1 MVEFGFGPASRK
13 RAENGSAWSWSRTAK
28 PSTTP
33 FTTAASGGGKR
44 TEPAMDAFY
53 FSDTDTLFLVFN
65 SRPVAE
71 TRDLDGDGGFIAA
84 LDSGGEFV
92 SLTVERAAAKMD
104 GDRVSLPAAVAAAAR
119 RAAKSA
125 PPATDPENTLRF
137 TAPLQVRA
145 A

>member
-1 MVEFGFGPASRK
+1 
-13 RAENGSAWSWSRTAK
+13 
-28 PSTTP
+28 
-33 FTTAASGGGKR
+33 
-44 TEPAMDAFY
+44 MDAFY

-65 SRPVAE
+65 NRPVAE

-104 GDRVSLPAAVAAAAR
+104 GDRVSLPAAIAAAAR